1 MAKGQEFRFK
11 QFKVQQDRCAMK
23 VGTDGVLL
31 GALAT
36 GGRRIL
42 DIGTGTGLVALMMA
56 QRFPEARLMAI
67 DVDGDACSQAAQ
79 NAAGAPF
86 GDRVTVLHTA
96 LADFAADS
104 SKCGAYDA
112 IVCNPPFFENSLE
125 CPDDRRTAAR
135 HTSSLPFAELAAS
148 AARLLSDVGTM
159 TVIVPTYAVVRL
171 EAECAYCSL
180 QIVRRLHIKTVE
192 RKVPKRTLLY
202 IMKLSDSSLC
212 TGVGETQESNSVET
226 RCLMENGQRSEWYST
241 ICRDFYLYS

>member
-56 QRFPEARLMAI
+56 QRFPESRLTAI
-67 DVDGDACSQAAQ
+67 DIDGDACSQATQ
-79 NAAGAPF
+79 NAAGSPF
-86 GDRVTVLHTA
+86 GDRVTVQHTA

-104 SKCGAYDA
+104 SGCGAYDA

-135 HTSSLPFAELAAS
+135 HTSSLPFAELAAN
-148 AARLLSDVGTM
+148 AARLLSDGGTM
-159 TVIVPTYAVVRL
+159 TVIVPTDAVTRM

-180 QIVRRLHIKTVE
+180 CIARRLHIKTVE
-192 RKVPKRTLLY
+192 RKSPKRTLLY
-202 IMKLSDSSLC
+202 IMKLSSGSQNV
-212 TGVGETQESNSVET
+212 GVGEAIEDNSVET
-226 RCLMENGQRSEWYST
+226 QCLMENGQRSEWYST
-241 ICRDFYLYS
+241 VCRDFYL